1 LPRRNGQ
8 QAGQF
13 GVGGEVMAT
22 RRVDFLERA
31 KEVAAMTDR
40 LTLLQYL
47 LLFLFI
53 GLGVRFW
60 SLQVVQHEQYRRAA
74 ENNRIR
80 LIPIPAPRG
89 AILDRHGRVIV
100 DNRPTLSII
109 LNREEVR
116 ARGKKPQEL
125 VEELIAQGLELDRES
140 VRQRLE
146 AMAAQPAYYPLVLK
160 ENATPQD
167 VAWVRARQVE
177 YPELDVMEQPQRRY
191 PYGTLLAH
199 VLGYVGEISRE
210 QLARPEFQG
219 YRPGDLIG
227 RAGVERVYDRWLRGR
242 DGYRRVIVDSTG
254 HEVGEIEHVDPVPGR
269 DIKLTIDLELQQVAE
284 EQLGGRRGAIVVVNP
299 QNGEILALAS
309 HPAYDPALFSQRIN
323 TPEGR
328 AEYRRLLADPERPLY
343 NRAIQ
348 GVYPTGST
356 WKIFVATAALEEGL
370 ITPEHSTLPC
380 GRGIQVG
387 NRFVRCLGS
396 HGMPDLHRAIVVS
409 CDGYFYRLGLKLG
422 IDRMER
428 WVKRFGLG
436 QRTGIDL
443 PDEVAGIVPSRALK
457 AKLNPRDPRWKDFDT
472 VIASIG
478 QGSVAI
484 SPLQL
489 VRAIGGIA
497 VGGVF
502 HTPHVFK
509 EVVGPGGMVYTA
521 DRPLVVPLHRQ
532 TIAAIRSAMWGVV
545 NEGGGTGGAARVEG
559 LDVSGKTGTAQV
571 VAKERAVGA
580 AHLKDHAWFV
590 SFAPRDNPQIAVVVL
605 IENVGFGGRFS
616 APVARAI
623 YEKYKET
630 YVRAGEVAAISRSAS
645 EGPARG
651 GSPPNAP
658 SPVAVGTGRRR
669 WSPDIHRAN

>member
-1 LPRRNGQ
+1 
-8 QAGQF
+8 
-13 GVGGEVMAT
+13 MAS
-22 RRVDFLERA
+22 RGSDLWERA
-31 KEVAAMTDR
+31 KWATVMADR

-47 LLFLFI
+47 VLVLFI
-53 GLGVRFW
+53 GLGVRLW
-60 SLQVVQHEQYRRAA
+60 SLQVIEHERYLRAA
-74 ENNRIR
+74 ESNRIR

-109 LNREEVR
+109 LNREELR
-116 ARGKKPQEL
+116 ARGRNPLEL

-146 AMAAQPAYYPLVLK
+146 AMAAQPAYYPVVLK
-160 ENATPQD
+160 ENASLQD
-167 VAWVRARQVE
+167 VAWVRARRLE
-177 YPELDVMEQPQRRY
+177 YPELDIMEQPRRRY

-210 QLARPEFQG
+210 QLARPEFRD

-227 RAGVERVYDRWLRGR
+227 RAGVELVYDRLLRGR

-254 HEVGEIEHVDPVPGR
+254 HEVGEIERVDPIPGH
-269 DIKLTIDLELQQVAE
+269 DLKLTIDLDLQRVAE
-284 EQLGGRRGAIVVVNP
+284 EQLGQRRGAIVALNP

-309 HPAYDPALFSQRIN
+309 HPAFDPSLFSERIN
-323 TPEGR
+323 TPQGR
-328 AEYRRLLADPERPLY
+328 QEYRELVSDPERPLY

-348 GVYPTGST
+348 GIYPTGST

-370 ITPEHSTLPC
+370 ITPAQSRLLC
-380 GRGIQVG
+380 GRGLQVG

-409 CDGYFYRLGLKLG
+409 CDGYFYRLGLRVG

-428 WVKRFGLG
+428 WAKRFGLG

-443 PDEVAGIVPSRALK
+443 PNEVAGFIPSRALK
-457 AKLNPRDPRWKDFDT
+457 ARLNPRDPRWRDFDT

-509 EVVGPGGMVYTA
+509 EAIGSNGTVYTG
-521 DRPLVVPLHRQ
+521 DRPLVVPLQKQ
-532 TIAAIRSAMWGVV
+532 TVEAIRSAMWGVV
-545 NEGGGTGGAARVEG
+545 NEGGGTGLAARVEG

-571 VAKERAVGA
+571 VAKEKAAGA
-580 AHLKDHAWFV
+580 THLRDHAWFV

-616 APVARAI
+616 APVARAL
-623 YEKYKET
+623 YEVYKQKYAPAYQVARTSGTSGPPAEIARRQGG
-630 YVRAGEVAAISRSAS
+630 RAIGDSR
-645 EGPARG
+645 
-651 GSPPNAP
+651 
-658 SPVAVGTGRRR
+658 
-669 WSPDIHRAN
+669 

>member
-1 LPRRNGQ
+1 MASR
-8 QAGQF
+8 
-13 GVGGEVMAT
+13 GGE
-22 RRVDFLERA
+22 FLERA
-31 KEVAAMTDR
+31 KEAAAASDR

-47 LLFLFI
+47 LLVLFI
-53 GLGVRFW
+53 GLGVRLW
-60 SLQVVQHEQYRRAA
+60 SLQVVQHEKYLRAA

-109 LNREEVR
+109 LNREELR
-116 ARGKKPQEL
+116 ARGRKPQEL
-125 VEELIAQGLELDRES
+125 VEELIAQGLALDRES
-140 VRQRLE
+140 VQKRLE
-146 AMAAQPAYYPLVLK
+146 AMSAQPAYYPVVLK
-160 ENATPQD
+160 ENATLQE

-177 YPELDVMEQPQRRY
+177 YPELDIMEQPQRRY
-191 PYGTLLAH
+191 PHGTLLAH

-210 QLARPEFQG
+210 QLARPEFRD

-227 RAGVERVYDRWLRGR
+227 RAGVELVYDRLLRGR

-254 HEVGEIEHVDPVPGR
+254 HEVGEIERVDPIPGH
-269 DIKLTIDLELQQVAE
+269 DIKLTIDLDLQRVAE
-284 EQLGGRRGAIVVVNP
+284 EQLGGRRGAIIALNP

-309 HPAYDPALFSQRIN
+309 HPAYDPSLFSERIN

-328 AEYRRLLADPERPLY
+328 AEYRGLLADPERPLY

-348 GVYPTGST
+348 GIYPTGST
-356 WKIFVATAALEEGL
+356 WKIIVATAALEEGL

-380 GRGIQVG
+380 GRGLQVG

-409 CDGYFYRLGLKLG
+409 CDGYFYRLGLRLG

-443 PDEVAGIVPSRALK
+443 PDEVAGYVPNRALK
-457 AKLNPRDPRWKDFDT
+457 ARFNPRDPRWRDFDT

-509 EVVGPGGMVYTA
+509 EALGPGGAVYTA
-521 DRPLVVPLHRQ
+521 DRPLVVPLKKA
-532 TIAAIRSAMWGVV
+532 TVEAIRSAMWGVV

-571 VAKERAVGA
+571 VAKERAAGA

-616 APVARAI
+616 APVARVL
-623 YEKYKET
+623 YQTYKEKYMPS
-630 YVRAGEVAAISRSAS
+630 REVARVEPSESDRPAS
-645 EGPARG
+645 ER
-651 GSPPNAP
+651 PPLASP
-658 SPVAVGTGRRR
+658 SPVVPEAIRPRQPMSALHERRR
-669 WSPDIHRAN
+669 